1 MSRFRVNTGA
11 MRSQAG
17 VLKDQGGE
25 IEQLAQSLETIYHH
39 LNIGSS
45 DSTRA
50 VERKLVK
57 LEGKLIE
64 QAVKAD
70 SLGKA
75 LEYIA
80 QQFERSEQAV
90 REFTDGTVSAA
101 TIVHEIQVLYTK
113 ILRALGLDKGYYNRK
128 AGDPAYQISKKQEK
142 MMDHYLSDACAALR
156 KEERFSEETWYKAT
170 PKEREQILRDY
181 LVEVN
186 KIMGT
191 ERPTLIIEKMEKES
205 LMGSY
210 NGDTNTIRIN
220 SPRLSDADS
229 YRLMKTIVH
238 ESRHGYQHQACEHP
252 EKFMVSK
259 ETLDQWR
266 ENFKPGNYKTAK
278 SDGWDAYARQP
289 VEWDAMNFAK
299 QDYYTSQISGPDY
312 AGSW

>member
-142 MMDHYLSDACAALR
+142 MMDHYMSDACAALLKTDR
-156 KEERFSEETWYKAT
+156 YSEETWYKAT
-170 PKEREQILRDY
+170 PKEREEILKSFILDI
-181 LVEVN
+181 N
-186 KIMGT
+186 DIMGT
-191 ERPTLIIEKMEKES
+191 DVDKNVNFVPMTGGTRGYYDP
-205 LMGSY
+205 
-210 NGDTNTIRIN
+210 DTNAVYIN
-220 SPRLSDADS
+220 SAYLDGSRADS
-229 YRLMKTIVH
+229 YQIMKTMIH
-238 ESRHGYQHQACEHP
+238 EMRHCYQHTAVKNP
-252 EKFMVSK
+252 EKFMVSR
-259 ETLDQWR
+259 ETLDAWQK
-266 ENFKPGNYKTAK
+266 NFEPGGYYSGDDYAK
-278 SDGWDAYARQP
+278 YVQQP
-289 VEWDAMNFAK
+289 IEWDAKNFAK
-299 QDYYTSQISGPDY
+299 QYSDVEGYTPEY